1 MAVQHTLDK
10 SSTERIVLDA
20 VRTLNLGRDEGHQ
33 LEVAPNAPLYGK
45 EGGLDSLGLVA
56 LLIEIEE
63 SLRDVGVEVSLSDER
78 AMSSRHNPFRDV
90 PALVD
95 YIQSLQVIPIK

>member
-1 MAVQHTLDK
+1 MTVQHNLDACFI
-10 SSTERIVLDA
+10 ERIILDA
-20 VRTLNLGRDEGHQ
+20 VHTLNLGRDEDHQ
-33 LEVAPNAPLYGK
+33 LQIGPHAPLYGNNS
-45 EGGLDSLGLVA
+45 GLDSLGLVA

-63 SLRDVGVEVSLSDER
+63 SLRDAGWEVSLSDER

-95 YIQSLQVIPIK
+95 YIQSLQAVPTE